1 MIARRARQALACA
14 GLWGLSCLAWGSGL
28 QVSPVSVTLK
38 PDHSADGITLRNVGT
53 DVVHAQVRVYHWTQQ
68 DGAEQLTP
76 SSGLLISPPMLQ
88 LNPGEQQLVRV
99 IRTAPPPS
107 GTAAVEDAYRISID
121 ELPVQAS
128 GARTLQFVIRQL
140 LPVFV
145 EPATGTAAAPQLRW
159 SLQSDA
165 GQTVLQA
172 MNTGDAH
179 AQLADISFVSSARH
193 RVEVA
198 GGLAGYV
205 LPGATRRWT
214 LKQPVDLAS
223 GGTFEA
229 RINGADATQIL
240 ALAARA
246 P

>member
-1 MIARRARQALACA
+1 MRTAGQVLACVA
-14 GLWGLSCLAWGSGL
+14 LWGFCSLAMASGL
-28 QVSPVSVTLK
+28 QVSPLSVTLK
-38 PDHSADGITLRNVGT
+38 PGHSADGITLRNVGT

-76 SSGLLISPPMLQ
+76 SSALVISPPMLQ
-88 LNPGEQQLVRV
+88 LNPGEQQLIRV
-99 IRTAPPPS
+99 IRAAAPPS
-107 GTAAVEDAYRISID
+107 DAAAVEDAYRISID
-121 ELPVQAS
+121 ELPV
-128 GARTLQFVIRQL
+128 GVTGTRTLEFVIRQL

-145 EPATGTAAAPQLRW
+145 EPTARGVTVPQLHW
-159 SLQSDA
+159 SLQSDG

-172 MNTGDAH
+172 SNTGNAH
-179 AQLADISFVSSARH
+179 AQLADISFVSSASH
-193 RVEVA
+193 RTEVA

-214 LKQPVDLAS
+214 LKQPLDLAG

-229 RINGADATQIL
+229 RINGAAATQIL
-240 ALAARA
+240 PVAGRT

>member
-1 MIARRARQALACA
+1 MRTAGQVLACVT
-14 GLWGLSCLAWGSGL
+14 LWGFCSLAMASGL

-38 PDHSADGITLRNVGT
+38 PGHSADGITLRNVGT

-76 SSGLLISPPMLQ
+76 STALVISPPMLQ
-88 LNPGEQQLVRV
+88 LNPGEQQLIRV
-99 IRTAPPPS
+99 IRAAAPAS
-107 GTAAVEDAYRISID
+107 DAAAVEDAYRISID
-121 ELPVQAS
+121 ELPV
-128 GARTLQFVIRQL
+128 GVTGTRTLEFVIRQL

-145 EPATGTAAAPQLRW
+145 EPAARGVTVPQLHW
-159 SLQSDA
+159 SLQNDG

-172 MNTGDAH
+172 ANTGNAH
-179 AQLADISFVSSARH
+179 AQLADISFVSSASH
-193 RVEVA
+193 RTEVA

-214 LKQPVDLAS
+214 LKQPLDLAS

-229 RINGADATQIL
+229 RINGAAATQIL
-240 ALAARA
+240 PVAGRT

>member
-1 MIARRARQALACA
+1 MTPRTASVLACA
-14 GLWGLSCLAWGSGL
+14 GLWGLSHLALASGL

-38 PDHSADGITLRNVGT
+38 PAHGVDGITLRNVGT

-68 DGAEQLTP
+68 NGVEQLTP
-76 SSGLLISPPMLQ
+76 STGLVISPPMLR
-88 LNPGEQQLVRV
+88 LGAGDQQLIRV
-99 IRTAPPPS
+99 IRAGPPPI
-107 GTAAVEDAYRISID
+107 GAAAVEDAYRISID
-121 ELPVQAS
+121 ELPVQS
-128 GARTLQFVIRQL
+128 TGVRTLQLVLRQL

-145 EPATGTAAAPQLRW
+145 EPAGVAAPAPKLQW
-159 SLQSDA
+159 SLQHE
-165 GQTVLQA
+165 GGTTLLQA
-172 MNTGDAH
+172 INTGNAH
-179 AQLADISFVSSARH
+179 AQVADISFLSRSSH

-214 LKQPVDLAS
+214 LKQSPDLAG

-229 RINGADATQIL
+229 RINGAGATQIL
-240 ALAARA
+240 SAADRT